1 MPKLPTYAAKI
12 GDAAVSGGRR
22 AAAEDFGEGVNSGL
36 IAAGHRIQSATLS
49 FAAEMEEQE
58 ARKALVA
65 STQIRADYARKLDE
79 AALSGADV
87 GKIKEQMVSD
97 LTKVGESFQT
107 KKGVDQIQLYTAN
120 SEIMFDK
127 QASQIAVQ
135 RAWSEAKLQGSAFVN
150 SASALIQSNPLYL
163 QAAEKDAAD
172 FVASFPRIRPD
183 QRAELTRRLQQDLN
197 MAAAMSAAR
206 LDPPGAQ
213 TRLDAGEWNLTPEQR
228 NTARLNAEKYGNIK
242 RQTEDREIA
251 RKKQER
257 EERKDEAE
265 TDLTRRIFS
274 NEVGK
279 KIYDE
284 ITSSPYLDAGALRR
298 VQATLEQRTK
308 DLQGGET
315 AAKTD
320 PRVFNNL
327 RELIDLPQTDTRKP
341 KSAGEI
347 WAFYGKGLTEASAR
361 ALETRWRDNRSESGQ
376 RWSAAESEL
385 IRNLRPQLDKSTMV
399 SSDAGGG
406 ARVQAFT
413 QHLRDKVEEYKTQ
426 KKDP

>member
-172 FVASFPRIRPD
+172 FVASFPRMRPD
-183 QRAELTRRLQQDLN
+183 RRGERKKGLQKARN
-197 MAAAMSAAR
+197 RAAAMPAAR
-206 LDPPGAQ
+206 LDPTDAQ
-213 TRLDAGEWNLTPEQR
+213 AQLDAGKW
-228 NTARLNAEKYGNIK
+228 
-242 RQTEDREIA
+242 
-251 RKKQER
+251 
-257 EERKDEAE
+257 
-265 TDLTRRIFS
+265 DLT
-274 NEVGK
+274 
-279 KIYDE
+279 
-284 ITSSPYLDAGALRR
+284 
-298 VQATLEQRTK
+298 
-308 DLQGGET
+308 
-315 AAKTD
+315 
-320 PRVFNNL
+320 
-327 RELIDLPQTDTRKP
+327 
-341 KSAGEI
+341 
-347 WAFYGKGLTEASAR
+347 
-361 ALETRWRDNRSESGQ
+361 
-376 RWSAAESEL
+376 
-385 IRNLRPQLDKSTMV
+385 
-399 SSDAGGG
+399 
-406 ARVQAFT
+406 
-413 QHLRDKVEEYKTQ
+413 
-426 KKDP
+426 